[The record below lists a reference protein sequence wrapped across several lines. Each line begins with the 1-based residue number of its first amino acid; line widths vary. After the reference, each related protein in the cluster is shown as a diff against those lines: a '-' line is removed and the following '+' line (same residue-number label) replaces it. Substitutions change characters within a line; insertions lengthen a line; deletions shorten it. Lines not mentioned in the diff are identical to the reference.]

1 VKFNKNRC
9 EFLSISGVDKTL
21 HSKRNLILNQRF
33 VFYTIGKLIIVLAF
47 ILIIPTVIALFEIR
61 KFPLPQLLFHEKIFG
76 FIISIALSLLFGG
89 ILIAVGQKQVR
100 GSGIREGF
108 AIVTFGWITFTLL
121 GSLPL
126 FFYFLSEIESKNLG
140 QIFLCFINA
149 NFEVMSG
156 FTTTGATILKDIEI
170 LPKGILFWRSLTH
183 WLGGMGIVTLA
194 MSIFPAYGV
203 AAYQMFRGEVPGP
216 TTERLKPRLAQ
227 TAKILWGVY
236 ALLTL
241 LETVMLMAG
250 GMSLYEAL
258 CHAFGTM
265 ATGGFSTR
273 NGSIGSYNSS
283 YIDAV
288 VCVFMFFAGMNFII
302 HYNIM
307 FARNFNSIKKNSE
320 FHFYTGVIITAILI
334 GSIILS
340 INGIGSREQVDRSYR
355 NIPLSETEL
364 LSKYETEQN
373 KFNNWHSTVRYT
385 AFQVLSLTTTTGYT
399 TADFDVWPAFLRLMV
414 VILMFFG
421 GCAGSTGGGI
431 KMIRIL
437 VVLKTIWREI
447 RTMIQPR
454 LVSPIKIEGK
464 AMEEKQVRNI
474 VGFFTLYILIF
485 VFLSAVM
492 SILIPDVTTAVST
505 VVSTM
510 CNIGPGL
517 SGIGATENYAWI
529 PLAGKCVLILCMLL
543 GRLEVYTVLI
553 ALSPVWRKRL

>member
-1 VKFNKNRC
+1 
-9 EFLSISGVDKTL
+9 
-21 HSKRNLILNQRF
+21 
-33 VFYTIGKLIIVLAF
+33 
-47 ILIIPTVIALFEIR
+47 
-61 KFPLPQLLFHEKIFG
+61 
-76 FIISIALSLLFGG
+76 
-89 ILIAVGQKQVR
+89 
-100 GSGIREGF
+100 
-108 AIVTFGWITFTLL
+108 
-121 GSLPL
+121 
-126 FFYFLSEIESKNLG
+126 
-140 QIFLCFINA
+140 
-149 NFEVMSG
+149 
-156 FTTTGATILKDIEI
+156 
-170 LPKGILFWRSLTH
+170 
-183 WLGGMGIVTLA
+183 
-194 MSIFPAYGV
+194 
-203 AAYQMFRGEVPGP
+203 
-216 TTERLKPRLAQ
+216 
-227 TAKILWGVY
+227 
-236 ALLTL
+236 
-241 LETVMLMAG
+241 
-250 GMSLYEAL
+250 
-258 CHAFGTM
+258 M

-283 YIDAV
+283 YIDV
-288 VCVFMFFAGMNFII
+288 VVGVFMFFAGMNFRI
-302 HYNIM
+302 HYNIL
-307 FARNFNSIKKNSE
+307 FARNFDSIKKNNE

-373 KFNNWHSTVRYT
+373 KLNNWHSTVRYT